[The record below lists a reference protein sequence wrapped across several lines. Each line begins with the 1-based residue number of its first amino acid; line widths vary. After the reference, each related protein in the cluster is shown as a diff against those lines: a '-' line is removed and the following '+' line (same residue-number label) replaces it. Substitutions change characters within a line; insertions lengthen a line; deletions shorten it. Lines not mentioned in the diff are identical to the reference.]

1 MELIS
6 LWTKAVFINLAF
18 ALYSETAFSKYSTFG
33 MQVSYLIDCK
43 PYANF
48 HDMCTKEYYPI
59 CASNGKT
66 YCNKCIFCNALRKSD
81 TVFSFSHYDKRN
93 IAVQSCWC
101 LSTVFA
107 VPGRGQRGGWR
118 LSRSLEFQDL
128 IKWIKI
134 IFILALVF
142 PLYYET
148 TCAFSKE
155 VRHKPDCEMYKKVPN
170 KCTREKNPVCGTN
183 GHTYSNECVF
193 CNAKISAK
201 DKFDYL
207 HHGPC

>member
-1 MELIS
+1 MELFS
-6 LWTKAVFINLAF
+6 LWTKAVFITLTF
-18 ALYSETAFSKYSTFG
+18 ALYSAANPEIKDMDKERALDTSETAFSKYSTFG
-33 MQVSYLIDCK
+33 MQIDCQ

-66 YCNKCIFCNALRKSD
+66 YCNKCIFCNALRL
-81 TVFSFSHYDKRN
+81 DKM
-93 IAVQSCWC
+93 S
-101 LSTVFA
+101 S
-107 VPGRGQRGGWR
+107 
-118 LSRSLEFQDL
+118 SLL
-128 IKWIKI
+128 WIKI
-134 IFILALVF
+134 VFILALVF

-148 TCAFSKE
+148 TCAFSTE
-155 VRHKPDCEMYKKVPN
+155 ARHKPDCEMYRKVPN

-193 CNAKISAK
+193 CNAMISAK

>member
-33 MQVSYLIDCK
+33 MQIDCK

-81 TVFSFSHYDKRN
+81 TVFSFSHYD
-93 IAVQSCWC
+93 
-101 LSTVFA
+101 
-107 VPGRGQRGGWR
+107 
-118 LSRSLEFQDL
+118 L

-155 VRHKPDCEMYKKVPN
+155 VRRKPDCEMYKKVPN